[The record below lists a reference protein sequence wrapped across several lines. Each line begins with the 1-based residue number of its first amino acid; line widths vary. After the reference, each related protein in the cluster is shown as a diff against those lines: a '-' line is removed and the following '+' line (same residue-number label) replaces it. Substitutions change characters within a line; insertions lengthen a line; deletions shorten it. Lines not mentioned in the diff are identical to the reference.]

1 MPCIEIQRPTGARVA
16 VLLAILLTGCG
27 SSRLASWPVPSPNP
41 APVES
46 RSPSSPSAGASRG
59 ADRPDSKAPI
69 QAHGSAGPAEQPTL
83 GAARRARS
91 RDEFRLLAAQRMVA
105 ASKSVTYDGAV
116 PEPLL
121 AIPVLEIELH
131 ADGSIR
137 RIVVSRT
144 PGQATDTVQ
153 IAIEAVKRAA
163 PYGDISHLPKPWK
176 FTEVFLFDDDRR
188 FKPRTLDL

>member
-1 MPCIEIQRPTGARVA
+1 VPCIEIRRVSR
-16 VLLAILLTGCG
+16 ILLPALVLVLGGCG
-27 SSRLASWPVPSPNP
+27 GNRLPPWPAPSTNP

-46 RSPSSPSAGASRG
+46 RPEAKAPSASRSPN
-59 ADRPDSKAPI
+59 AAEPV
-69 QAHGSAGPAEQPTL
+69 PAL
-83 GAARRARS
+83 GAPRRARNW
-91 RDEFRLLAAQRMVA
+91 DEFRLLAARRMVA
-105 ASKSVTYDGAV
+105 ANKAHTYDGTV

-121 AIPVLEIELH
+121 AIPVLEIELN

-153 IAIEAVKRAA
+153 IAIDAVKRAA
-163 PYGDISHLPKPWK
+163 PFGEVSHLPKPWK
-176 FTEVFLFDDDRR
+176 FTEVFLFDDERR